1 MADINLDRPNY
12 YLVDVDGHT
21 VECKALIRALGLP
34 YSLGNVLKYLWRAGK
49 KPGQATVDDLIKAKN
64 YLEDEISALR
74 GKEETPSSEDKEEP
88 PSPKDKEEVTL
99 PAGFCWMIDEDGYY
113 LEEEATK
120 DLLYWRI
127 FSPHSWAGNLA
138 YRKHENLS
146 ELKRLICKKN
156 GWTDGREYR

>member
-88 PSPKDKEEVTL
+88 PSPKDKEEVIL
-99 PAGFCWMIDEDGYY
+99 PAGFCWMSDEDGYY

-127 FSPHSWAGNLA
+127 FSDSWAGNLA

>member
-74 GKEETPSSEDKEEP
+74 GKEE
-88 PSPKDKEEVTL
+88 VTL
-99 PAGFCWMIDEDGYY
+99 PAGFCWMINEDGYY

-120 DLLYWRI
+120 NLLYWRI
-127 FSPHSWAGNLA
+127 FSDSWAGNLA